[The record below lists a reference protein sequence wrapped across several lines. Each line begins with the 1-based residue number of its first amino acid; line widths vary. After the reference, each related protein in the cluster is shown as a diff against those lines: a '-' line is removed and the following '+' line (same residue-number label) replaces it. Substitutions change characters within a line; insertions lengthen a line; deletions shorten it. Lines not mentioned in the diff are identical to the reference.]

1 MAFGSS
7 GKGMGVD
14 DSIPRNGEQDMNEK
28 KHSKFRNSV
37 QIGGNENGKKYNS
50 SNRDS
55 STLHDITI

>member
-7 GKGMGVD
+7 GKGMGVN

-37 QIGGNENGKKYNS
+37 QIGGNENGNGKNEILS
-50 SNRDS
+50 
-55 STLHDITI
+55 LV